1 MAGGM
6 NSDLRAALQD
16 LDSVEQ
22 EALEEGF
29 PLPSKMALGNARRLL
44 RAMYSISGR
53 RFEVY
58 PTPDGEVAIDA
69 PGETGRSVL
78 LLCDSKGG
86 ALFLVNM
93 NGKHRRARYS
103 DSSLL
108 PDGFVREALAELK
121 QHDEL
126 AA

>member
-29 PLPSKMALGNARRLL
+29 QLPSKMALGNARRLL
-44 RAMYSISGR
+44 CAMYSISGR

-58 PTPDGEVAIDA
+58 PTPDGEVDIDA

-78 LLCDSKGG
+78 LLCDAKGG
-86 ALFLVNM
+86 GLFLVNM
-93 NGKHRRARYS
+93 NGNHGRARYS
-103 DSSLL
+103 DSNLL